1 MQIEKNIFAYLALVV
16 VCIVW
21 GTTYFALRVGVEA
34 FPPFLF
40 SAIRQVLAGGI
51 LLLLLQLSGNLKI
64 DRNLLPT
71 QFVLGILMIAFGNG
85 IIGWSERYIPSGL
98 AALIVSIL
106 PVYIVF
112 INYMTGIDNR
122 KPNKFIFSGL
132 LLGSLGIVLIFK
144 DNLNDLT
151 NPNYLKGMLLAFG
164 ACLSWALGSVYSK
177 HTVLKGNVMTN
188 AAFQMV
194 FGGVILFG
202 MSLGMDD
209 YSELKAIGTE
219 SIWAL
224 GYLVIIGS
232 VLAYPCYVYALE
244 KLPIGVVSL
253 YAYINPLV
261 ALFLGYVFLNEAI
274 TGITLLAF
282 LCVVGAVYFINK
294 GYRNNNKEVAPCLYE
309 VKK

>member
-1 MQIEKNIFAYLALVV
+1 MQTEKNNFAYLALVV

-51 LLLLLQLSGNLKI
+51 LLLLLKLAGSLKI
-64 DRNLLPT
+64 DRNLLPA
-71 QFVLGILMIAFGNG
+71 QFNLGILMIAFGNG

-106 PVYIVF
+106 PVYIVI
-112 INYMTGIDNR
+112 INYMTHIDKR
-122 KPNKFIFSGL
+122 KPNKYIVSGL
-132 LLGSLGIVLIFK
+132 LLGSLGIVLIFR
-144 DNLNDLT
+144 DNINDLT
-151 NPNYLKGMLLAFG
+151 NPDYFIGMLLAFG
-164 ACLSWALGSVYSK
+164 ACLSWASGSVFAK
-177 HTVLKGNVMTN
+177 CKVPKGNVITN
-188 AAFQMV
+188 AAFQMF
-194 FGGVILFG
+194 FGGIILFG
-202 MSLGMDD
+202 MSLLMDD
-209 YSELKAIGTE
+209 YSELKATETE

-244 KLPIGVVSL
+244 KLPIGMVSL

-261 ALFLGYVFLNEAI
+261 ALILGYVFLNENI
-274 TGITLLAF
+274 TGITVLAF
-282 LCVVGAVYFINK
+282 LCIMGAVYFINK
-294 GYRNNNKEVAPCLYE
+294 GYRNKNREVVPRLYR